1 MDLEVQEL
9 YKVAHSLYFLEG
21 RGVEIHPFFKS
32 KIMLNI
38 KTPIWVLLIVAI
50 LFLIITCNGVQ
61 KENRL
66 SNQLK
71 LYKTLVED
79 TLVQFRDKNGVL
91 SSKVRVLEVLNAN
104 QILELNT
111 DKQTLIRLQEELK
124 IHKGRATNSV
134 GFSGQTKF
142 DTIIK
147 TEIKYVYDT
156 IFQDGDTI
164 LVPLQKYAVH
174 HNDKWIGVN
183 FDSDS
188 STTQISIKVENEYTV
203 SLVKKKKKY
212 EAIVKNYNPYSSVS
226 EISAVSLQGL
236 PKPKKFGLGVH
247 VGYGINSSFRVA
259 PYIGI
264 GVSYNVIRF

>member
-1 MDLEVQEL
+1 
-9 YKVAHSLYFLEG
+9 
-21 RGVEIHPFFKS
+21 
-32 KIMLNI
+32 MLNI
-38 KTPIWVLLIVAI
+38 KTPIWVLALVAV
-50 LFLIITCNGVQ
+50 LFLIVTCNSVQ

-66 SNQLK
+66 SSQLK

-79 TLVQFRDKNGVL
+79 TLVQYRDKNGVL
-91 SSKVRVLEVLNAN
+91 SSKVKVLEVLNKN

-111 DKQTLIRLQEELK
+111 NKQTLIRLQDELK
-124 IHKGRATNSV
+124 VQQGRVTNSV

-156 IFQDGDTI
+156 LYQDGDTI
-164 LVPLQKYAVH
+164 LIPLKKYAVH
-174 HNDKWIGVN
+174 HNDRWMNIN

-188 STTQISIKVENEYTV
+188 SKTTVSIQVENEYTV

-226 EISAVSLQGL
+226 EISAVSLQGF
-236 PKPKKFGLGVH
+236 PRPKKFGLGVH
-247 VGYGINSSFRVA
+247 LGYGINSSFRVQ

>member
-1 MDLEVQEL
+1 
-9 YKVAHSLYFLEG
+9 
-21 RGVEIHPFFKS
+21 
-32 KIMLNI
+32 MLNI
-38 KTPIWVLLIVAI
+38 KTPIWVLALIAV
-50 LFLIITCNGVQ
+50 LFLIVTCNGVQ

-66 SNQLK
+66 SSQLS
-71 LYKTLVED
+71 LYKTLIED
-79 TLVQFRDKNGVL
+79 TLVQYRDKNGVL
-91 SSKVRVLEVLNAN
+91 SSKVKVLEVLNKN

-111 DKQTLIRLQEELK
+111 NKQTLIRLQDELK
-124 IHKGRATNSV
+124 VQQGRVTNSV

-164 LVPLQKYAVH
+164 LIPLKKYAVH
-174 HNDKWIGVN
+174 HNDRWIGVN

-188 STTQISIKVENEYTV
+188 SNTTISIQVENEYTV

-226 EISAVSLQGL
+226 EISAVSLQGF
-236 PKPKKFGLGVH
+236 PRPKKFGLGVH

-264 GVSYNVIRF
+264 GLSYNVIRF

>member
-1 MDLEVQEL
+1 
-9 YKVAHSLYFLEG
+9 
-21 RGVEIHPFFKS
+21 
-32 KIMLNI
+32 MLNI
-38 KTPIWVLLIVAI
+38 KTPIWVLALVAV
-50 LFLIITCNGVQ
+50 LFLIVTCNGVQ

-66 SNQLK
+66 SNQLN
-71 LYKTLVED
+71 LYKTLIED
-79 TLVQFRDKNGVL
+79 TLVQYRDKNGVL
-91 SSKVRVLEVLNAN
+91 SSKVKVLEVLNKN

-111 DKQTLIRLQEELK
+111 NKQTLIRLQDELK
-124 IHKGRATNSV
+124 VQQGRVTNSV

-147 TEIKYVYDT
+147 TKIKYVYDT
-156 IFQDGDTI
+156 LYQDGDTI
-164 LVPLQKYAVH
+164 LIPLKKYAVH

-188 STTQISIKVENEYTV
+188 SKTTVSIQVENEYTV

-226 EISAVSLQGL
+226 EISAVSLQGF
-236 PKPKKFGLGVH
+236 PRPKKFGLGVH
-247 VGYGINSSFRVA
+247 LGYGINSSFRVQ

>member
-1 MDLEVQEL
+1 MT
-9 YKVAHSLYFLEG
+9 KN
-21 RGVEIHPFFKS
+21 
-32 KIMLNI
+32 KIL
-38 KTPIWVLLIVAI
+38 IWILVSTWLLST
-50 LFLIITCNGVQ
+50 LMTCHRERQ
-61 KENRL
+61 TALTKQ
-66 SNQLK
+66 QLK
-71 LYKTLVED
+71 LYKTLMED
-79 TLVQFRDKNGVL
+79 TLVQYRDKNGVL
-91 SSKVRVLEVLNAN
+91 SSKVKVLEVLNKN

-111 DKQTLIRLQEELK
+111 NKQTLIRLQDELK
-124 IHKGRATNSV
+124 VQQGRVTNSV

-156 IFQDGDTI
+156 LYQDGDTI
-164 LVPLQKYAVH
+164 LIPLKKYAVH
-174 HNDKWIGVN
+174 HNDRWIGVN

-188 STTQISIKVENEYTV
+188 SNTTISIQVENEYTV

-236 PKPKKFGLGVH
+236 PRPKKFGLGVH
-247 VGYGINSSFRVA
+247 LGYGINSSFRVQ

-264 GVSYNVIRF
+264 GFSYNVIRF

>member
-1 MDLEVQEL
+1 
-9 YKVAHSLYFLEG
+9 
-21 RGVEIHPFFKS
+21 
-32 KIMLNI
+32 MLNI
-38 KTPIWVLLIVAI
+38 KTPIWVLALVAV
-50 LFLIITCNGVQ
+50 LFLIVTCNSVQ
-61 KENRL
+61 KENHL
-66 SNQLK
+66 SSQLK

-91 SSKVRVLEVLNAN
+91 SSKVKVLEVLNKN

-111 DKQTLIRLQEELK
+111 NKQTLIRLQDELK
-124 IHKGRATNSV
+124 VQQGRVTNSV

-156 IFQDGDTI
+156 LYQDGDTI
-164 LVPLQKYAVH
+164 LIPLKKYAVH
-174 HNDKWIGVN
+174 HNDRWMNIN

-188 STTQISIKVENEYTV
+188 SKTTVNIQVENEYTV

-236 PKPKKFGLGVH
+236 PKPKKFGLGVQL
-247 VGYGINSSFRVA
+247 GYGINSSFRVQ

>member
-1 MDLEVQEL
+1 MT
-9 YKVAHSLYFLEG
+9 
-21 RGVEIHPFFKS
+21 RN
-32 KIMLNI
+32 KILI
-38 KTPIWVLLIVAI
+38 LVLVFAWL
-50 LFLIITCNGVQ
+50 LSTLMTCHRERQ
-61 KENRL
+61 TALTKQ
-66 SNQLK
+66 QLK
-71 LYKTLVED
+71 LYKTLMED
-79 TLVQFRDKNGVL
+79 TLIQYRDKNGTL

-104 QILELNT
+104 QLLELNT
-111 DKQTLIRLQEELK
+111 NKQTLIRLQDELK
-124 IHKGRATNSV
+124 VQQGRVTNSV

-156 IFQDGDTI
+156 LYQDGDTI
-164 LVPLQKYAVH
+164 LVPLKKYAVH
-174 HNDKWIGVN
+174 HNDRWINVN

-188 STTQISIKVENEYTV
+188 SNTTVSIQVENEYTV

-236 PKPKKFGLGVH
+236 PRPKKFGLGVH
-247 VGYGINSSFRVA
+247 LGYGINSSFRVQ

-264 GVSYNVIRF
+264 GLSYNVIRF

>member
-1 MDLEVQEL
+1 
-9 YKVAHSLYFLEG
+9 
-21 RGVEIHPFFKS
+21 
-32 KIMLNI
+32 MLNI
-38 KTPIWVLLIVAI
+38 KTPIWVLFIVAI
-50 LFLIITCNGVQ
+50 LFLVVTCNGVQ

-66 SNQLK
+66 SNQLN

-79 TLVQFRDKNGVL
+79 TLVQFKDKNGVL
-91 SSKVRVLEVLNAN
+91 SSKVKVLEVLNKN

-111 DKQTLIRLQEELK
+111 NKQTLIRLQEELK
-124 IHKGRATNSV
+124 VQQGRVTNSV

-142 DTIIK
+142 DTIFK
-147 TEIKYVYDT
+147 TQIKYVYDT
-156 IFQDGDTI
+156 LYQDGDTI

-174 HNDKWIGVN
+174 HNDRWMSVN

-188 STTQISIKVENEYTV
+188 SNTEISIKVENEYTV

-226 EISAVSLQGL
+226 EISAVSLQGF

-247 VGYGINSSFRVA
+247 LGYGINSSFRIA
-259 PYIGI
+259 PYIGV

>member
-1 MDLEVQEL
+1 MT
-9 YKVAHSLYFLEG
+9 
-21 RGVEIHPFFKS
+21 RN
-32 KIMLNI
+32 KIL
-38 KTPIWVLLIVAI
+38 IWILVFTWLLST
-50 LFLIITCNGVQ
+50 LMTCHRERQ
-61 KENRL
+61 TALTKQ
-66 SNQLK
+66 QLK
-71 LYKTLVED
+71 LYKTLMED
-79 TLVQFRDKNGVL
+79 TLVQYRDKNGTL

-104 QILELNT
+104 QLLELNT
-111 DKQTLIRLQEELK
+111 NKQTLIRLQDELK
-124 IHKGRATNSV
+124 IQQGRVTNSV

-164 LVPLQKYAVH
+164 LVPLKKYAVH
-174 HNDKWIGVN
+174 HNDRWIGVN

-188 STTQISIKVENEYTV
+188 SNTTVSIQVENEYTV

-226 EISAVSLQGL
+226 EISAVSLQGF
-236 PKPKKFGLGVH
+236 PRPKKFGLGVH
-247 VGYGINSSFRVA
+247 LGYGINSSFRVQ
-259 PYIGI
+259 PYIGV

>member
-1 MDLEVQEL
+1 MT
-9 YKVAHSLYFLEG
+9 
-21 RGVEIHPFFKS
+21 RN
-32 KIMLNI
+32 KIL
-38 KTPIWVLLIVAI
+38 IWILVSTWLLST
-50 LFLIITCNGVQ
+50 LMTCHRERQ
-61 KENRL
+61 TALTKQ
-66 SNQLK
+66 QLK
-71 LYKTLVED
+71 LYKTLIED
-79 TLVQFRDKNGVL
+79 TLVQYRDKNGTL

-104 QILELNT
+104 QLLELNT
-111 DKQTLIRLQEELK
+111 NKQTLIRLQDELK
-124 IHKGRATNSV
+124 VQQGRVTNSV

-164 LVPLQKYAVH
+164 LVPLKKYAVH
-174 HNDKWIGVN
+174 HNDRWINVN

-188 STTQISIKVENEYTV
+188 SNTTVSIQVENEYTV

-236 PKPKKFGLGVH
+236 PRPKKFGLGVH
-247 VGYGINSSFRVA
+247 LGYGINSSFRVQ

-264 GVSYNVIRF
+264 GLSYNVIRF

>member
-1 MDLEVQEL
+1 
-9 YKVAHSLYFLEG
+9 
-21 RGVEIHPFFKS
+21 
-32 KIMLNI
+32 MLNI
-38 KTPIWVLLIVAI
+38 KIPIWVLLIVA
-50 LFLIITCNGVQ
+50 LIALMSTCQQEKKASFSKQQWN
-61 KENRL
+61 
-66 SNQLK
+66 
-71 LYKTLVED
+71 LYKTLLED
-79 TLVQFRDKNGVL
+79 TLIQYRDKNGTL
-91 SSKVRVLEVLNAN
+91 SSKVRVLEVLNKN

-111 DKQTLIRLQEELK
+111 NKQTLIRLQDELK
-124 IHKGRATNSV
+124 IQQGRVTNSV

-164 LVPLQKYAVH
+164 LVPLKKYAVH
-174 HNDKWIGVN
+174 HNDRWVNVN

-188 STTQISIKVENEYTV
+188 SNTTINIQVENEYTV

-226 EISAVSLQGL
+226 EISAVSLQGF
-236 PKPKKFGLGVH
+236 PRPKKFGLGVH
-247 VGYGINSSFRVA
+247 LGYGINSSFRVQ